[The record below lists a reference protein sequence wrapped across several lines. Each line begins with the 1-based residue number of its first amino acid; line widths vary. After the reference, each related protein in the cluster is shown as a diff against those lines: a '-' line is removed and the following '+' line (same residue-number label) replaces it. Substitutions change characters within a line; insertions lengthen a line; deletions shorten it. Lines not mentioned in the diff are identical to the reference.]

1 MEKKK
6 SSTLLNTVVLVVIS
20 VVAVALL
27 AIVNQ
32 ITLKPIEQ
40 ADVNQKAEIYKVVYP
55 GCDSFSEFDNT
66 EEMIN
71 NSASL
76 LEEKGLGNCKI
87 NDVLGAE
94 DASGN
99 IEG

>member
-1 MEKKK
+1 MKKLLFQSLSVRLKRKEEQNNGKEK

-32 ITLKPIEQ
+32 ITLEPIAQ

-55 GCDSFSEFDNT
+55 GCDSFTEFDNA
-66 EEMIN
+66 EE
-71 NSASL
+71 
-76 LEEKGLGNCKI
+76 
-87 NDVLGAE
+87 
-94 DASGN
+94 
-99 IEG
+99 